1 MKDKTI
7 IVSDLHIGSGESH
20 IAKFVE
26 FLETLEF
33 DTIIFNGDIFE
44 LLYYRKEKM
53 KEHWQYVTKIRKLIK
68 GKKVYYLPG
77 NHDKWCLFLIPFG
90 FLFGIKIRKRIHYKG
105 YIIEHGDFIE
115 FYLWVK
121 KMFNKDIIIYENPG
135 ESGEDDFHNNC
146 MELARIKRK
155 PFIVGH
161 SHVPRIVDNLLYDSG
176 DWVNKNHNTY
186 LIIEENNKPKL
197 MYF

>member
-26 FLETLEF
+26 FLETIEY

-44 LLYYRKEKM
+44 LLYYHKDKM

-77 NHDKWCLFLIPFG
+77 NHDKWCLLLIPFG

-105 YIIEHGDFIE
+105 YIIEHGDFIN
-115 FYLWVK
+115 FYLYLRK
-121 KMFNKDIIIYENPG
+121 IFNKNIIIYTDPG
-135 ESGEDDFHNNC
+135 ESGEEDFHNNC
-146 MELARIKRK
+146 VELAQIKKK

-161 SHVPRIVDNLLYDSG
+161 SHVPIIVDNLLYDSG
-176 DWVNKNHNTY
+176 DWVNHNTY
-186 LIIEENNKPKL
+186 LIMENNEKPRL
-197 MYF
+197 NYYI